1 MTGPDADGPMPG
13 DRLLT
18 ASEVAALFRVDRG
31 TVGRW
36 AADGRLASVRTPGG
50 HRRYRESRVRQLLD
64 EDTSGGEPRG

>member
-1 MTGPDADGPMPG
+1 MSGPDADGPMSG

-31 TVGRW
+31 TVSRW

-64 EDTSGGEPRG
+64 EDTPGGEPRG